1 MRYIIRKFSA
11 FLLLTMLA
19 GAAWAQAG
27 KFASDAIPH
36 ERMEAYSDLA
46 VKWMQEYLRIDT
58 TNPPGNEARATVWFK
73 QIFDA
78 EGIENKTFE
87 YLPGRGDLWARV
99 PHTVPDGEAKRPIV
113 LLNHMDVVTSDAA
126 RWKHSPFSGVVV
138 DEAGGPTIYGRGAQD
153 MKCDGLAQ
161 LMVMVMAKR
170 EKVKLDRDIIF
181 LAVSDEEADGTG
193 TDWFIANQ
201 RPLLG
206 NAEFLINEGGENVQ
220 VGGYEGK
227 VNQVAVDTAEKSP
240 FWLRVEAH
248 GRPGHGSRP
257 NVESAPNR
265 LIAAL
270 DKIRAWH
277 TPLKMLP
284 VTEEFMKALAPTEP
298 VERRKWFENPK
309 AAIGDPAFATWVE
322 TDELINYM
330 VRNTISPTMFGG
342 SEQTNVIP
350 PIAWANL
357 DVRLLPG
364 EDQNAFLA
372 EIKKVVNDPNVE
384 ITPQQSEFRVAN
396 SAPVNTVLY
405 VSIKHAAARYWPDAI
420 VATKMTSG
428 YTENQ
433 RYRPLGI
440 AAYGFSAYGNTEE
453 EAATEHGNNE
463 RIRVSEVRR
472 GARVLFDVVMGV
484 E

>member
-1 MRYIIRKFSA
+1 MRRLLA
-11 FLLLTMLA
+11 FLLLLTIT
-19 GAAWAQAG
+19 GARASAQE
-27 KFASDAIPH
+27 KFPSDAIPPT
-36 ERMEAYSDLA
+36 RMDAYSDLA
-46 VKWMQEYLRIDT
+46 VQWMQEYLRIDT
-58 TNPPGNEARATVWFK
+58 TNPPGNEARATAWFK

-87 YLPGRGDLWARV
+87 YLPGRGDFWARI
-99 PHTVPDGEAKRPIV
+99 PHNVPDAQAKRPIV
-113 LLNHMDVVTSDAA
+113 LLSHMDVVTSDAT
-126 RWKHSPFSGVVV
+126 RWKHPPFSGMIAT

-153 MKCDGLAQ
+153 MKCDGLAE

-170 EKVKLDRDIIF
+170 EKAKLDRDLIF
-181 LAVSDEEADGTG
+181 LAVSDEEAEGSG

-220 VGGYEGK
+220 IDGRVS
-227 VNQVAVDTAEKSP
+227 QVALDTAEKSP

-265 LIAAL
+265 LVAAL
-270 DKIRAWH
+270 DKILAWH

-284 VTEEFMKALAPTEP
+284 VAEAYMKAVAPTYP
-298 VERRKWFENPK
+298 AQRRWFDDPH
-309 AAIGDPAFATWVE
+309 AAIYDPAFAKWVE

-330 VRNTISPTMFGG
+330 VRNTVQLTMLGG
-342 SEQTNVIP
+342 SDQTNVVP
-350 PIAWANL
+350 PVAWANL

-372 EIKKVVNDPNVE
+372 AIQQIVNDPNVV
-384 ITPQQSEFRVAN
+384 ITPQSEEFRVAN
-396 SAPVNTVLY
+396 SAGVDTGLFR
-405 VSIKHAAARYWPDAI
+405 SIQRASARYWPGAI

-428 YTENQ
+428 YDENQ

-440 AAYGFSAYGNTEE
+440 ESYGFSAYGNTLEE
-453 EAATEHGNNE
+453 GATEHGNNE
-463 RIRVSEVRR
+463 RIRVEEVRR
-472 GARVLFDVVMGV
+472 GAKVLYDVVLGT

>member
-1 MRYIIRKFSA
+1 MRSSTRRI
-11 FLLLTMLA
+11 LLLSALTLI
-19 GAAWAQAG
+19 AAAVAAAQAR
-27 KFASDAIPH
+27 FPSDSIPK
-36 ERMEAYSDLA
+36 ERMEGYSDLA
-46 VKWMQEYLRIDT
+46 VQWMQEYLRIDT
-58 TNPPGNEARATVWFK
+58 SNPPGNEARATAWFK
-73 QIFDA
+73 QKFDA

-87 YLPGRGDLWARV
+87 YLPGRGDLWARL
-99 PHTVPDGEAKRPIV
+99 PHNVPDAEAKRPII

-126 RWKHSPFSGVVV
+126 RWKVPPFSGQIV
-138 DEAGGPTIYGRGAQD
+138 DEPGGPAIYGRGAQD
-153 MKCDGLAQ
+153 MKCDGLAE

-170 EKVKLDRDIIF
+170 EKVRLERDIIF
-181 LAVSDEEADGTG
+181 LAVSDEEAEGTG
-193 TDWFIANQ
+193 TDWFIAHQ

-206 NAEFLINEGGENVQ
+206 NAEFLINEGGENVM
-220 VGGYEGK
+220 VDGK

-265 LIAAL
+265 LVAAL
-270 DKIRAWH
+270 DRILAWH

-284 VTEEFMKALAPTEP
+284 VTEEFMKALAPTQP
-298 VERRKWFENPK
+298 AERRNWFENPQ
-309 AAIGDPAFATWVE
+309 AAVKDPAFARWVE

-330 VRNTISPTMFGG
+330 VRNTISLTMLGG
-342 SEQTNVIP
+342 SQQTNVIP
-350 PIAWANL
+350 PVAWANL

-372 EIKKVVNDPNVE
+372 AIRHVVNDPNVE
-384 ITPQQSEFRVAN
+384 ITPQSKEFRVAN
-396 SAPVNTVLY
+396 AAPPLSHLMR
-405 VSIKHAAARYWPDAI
+405 SIQRASARYWPGAI

-453 EAATEHGNNE
+453 EGASEHGNNE
-463 RIRVSEVRR
+463 RIRVEEVRR
-472 GARVLFDVVMGV
+472 GARVLYDVVLGV
-484 E
+484 D